1 MTLLVST
8 HVEHYAPVNKK
19 KAIFYQHIFEMMT
32 SY

>member
-8 HVEHYAPVNKK
+8 HVEQCTPVNKRR
-19 KAIFYQHIFEMMT
+19 AIFYQHIFEMMT